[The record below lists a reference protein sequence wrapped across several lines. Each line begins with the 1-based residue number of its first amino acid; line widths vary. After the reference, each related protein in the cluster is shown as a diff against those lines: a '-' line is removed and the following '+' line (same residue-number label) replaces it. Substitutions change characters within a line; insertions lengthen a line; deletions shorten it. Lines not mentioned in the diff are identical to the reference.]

1 MVVSPETVVPAPSR
15 EPNRAAWFGRALLA
29 PVLGFFIALNVI
41 PTIWLIGLG
50 FYDYVLGRGEPRF
63 AGLDNFVDIFTS
75 NEIWGAFSR
84 TLIFMFF
91 AVGIEVA
98 LGAALGLLF
107 WGSNKMPG
115 RRVAL
120 TLLFTPMVMA
130 PIASGLFWKLIYEPT
145 FGVLNH
151 LMESIGLTRI
161 NFLTDVDWAFRAVLL
176 VDIWMWTPF
185 MILMTLAALGSVPE
199 AELEAAEIDR
209 LNFGERIRYVIW
221 PHGKFILMLGIL
233 LRTIDAFK
241 TTDLIVTMTS
251 GGPGNTTELIGV
263 SLFRQAFNS
272 FDLGWSSA
280 LGLVLLVVAIAL
292 TSIYLYILNLSR
304 SR

>member
-1 MVVSPETVVPAPSR
+1 M
-15 EPNRAAWFGRALLA
+15 LA
-29 PVLGFFIALNVI
+29 PVVGFFVVLNVI
-41 PTIWLIGLG
+41 PTVWLIGLG
-50 FYDYVLGRGEPRF
+50 FYKYVLGRGDPEF
-63 AGLDNFVDIFTS
+63 IGLDNFTEIFTS
-75 NEIWGAFSR
+75 NELWGAFSR
-84 TLIFMFF
+84 TLVFMFF
-91 AVGIEVA
+91 AVGIEVL

-115 RRVAL
+115 RRLAL

-130 PIASGLFWKLIYEPT
+130 PIASGLFWRLIYQPT

-151 LMESIGLTRI
+151 LIEGAGFDRI

-176 VDIWMWTPF
+176 VDVWMWTPF
-185 MILMTLAALGSVPE
+185 MILMTLAALGSVPA

-209 LNFGERIRYVIW
+209 LTFFERLRYVIW

-241 TTDLIVTMTS
+241 TTDLVLTMTS
-251 GGPGNTTELIGV
+251 GGPGNKTELIGV

-272 FDLGWSSA
+272 FNLGFSSA
-280 LGLVLLVVAIAL
+280 LGVVLLIVAIAL
-292 TSIYLYILNLSR
+292 TSIYLYVLNLSR